1 MKKFI
6 SFAVFFMLLFSA
18 SSAFADGFM
27 SVLHPVTYPSASS
40 GSEIVSQI
48 LSNAE
53 GPTWENTGGGSDAA
67 QQIASYKIKEQ
78 LNLVTFSSYR
88 NVGDMPITRAVLGT
102 AGFNLH
108 FWPEVAE
115 ALKENVPSGDFI
127 SAYNKSKE
135 LEKNVIPRAQVVV
148 NHAQNILPGIIYPI
162 SVKIMTLMF
171 AIQLI
176 STFLS
181 SQKGTSQFFVDI
193 ARFMFFFIMIVT
205 FRVWVVIVLDVFN
218 FCGYMISPWGG
229 QEEMQKALVA
239 AGRSGGLIDI
249 LKPSELIYGIMR
261 WVAYASIRV
270 LLVSRDVLLGVSLVI
285 GPICVAMGYLSL
297 YSQND
302 FIKGFLAGWMQAFFK
317 LQFWGIFAGIAM
329 IGLSIVSF
337 LTNMNAT
344 DPLALFITGIAFVH
358 VAYNIPKISD
368 NMSAVVIS
376 SVVMATVS
384 MAATRGAGQGASAAG
399 SAVGSGVRK
408 ILGR

>member
-1 MKKFI
+1 
-6 SFAVFFMLLFSA
+6 MLLFSA

-344 DPLALFITGIAFVH
+344 DPLTLFITGIAFVH

>member
-1 MKKFI
+1 MKKI
-6 SFAVFFMLLFSA
+6 SFVLILVFFLSA
-18 SSAFADGFM
+18 SPAFAGFV
-27 SVLHPVTYPSASS
+27 SVLKPVTYPSASS
-40 GSEIVSQI
+40 GAEIVSQI

-53 GPTWENTGGGSDAA
+53 GPTWEDTGGGSDAA
-67 QQIASYKIKEQ
+67 QQIASSEIKEQ
-78 LNLVTFSSYR
+78 LNLVTFSSYK

-115 ALKENVPSGDFI
+115 ALKKNVPNGDFI

-135 LEKNVIPRAQVVV
+135 LEKVVIPRAQVVV
-148 NHAQNILPGIIYPI
+148 NHAQNILPRIIYPI
-162 SVKIMTLMF
+162 SIEIMTLVF
-171 AIQLI
+171 VIQLL

-181 SQKGTSQFFVDI
+181 SQKGPSQFFVDI
-193 ARFMFFFIMIVT
+193 ARFMFFFVLIVT
-205 FRVWVVIVLDVFN
+205 FRVWVIIILDVFN

-229 QEEMQKALVA
+229 QEEMQKALVVA
-239 AGRSGGLIDI
+239 ARSGGLISV

-261 WVAYASIRV
+261 WVAYASIKV
-270 LLVSRDVLLGVSLVI
+270 LLISRDVLLGVSLVI

-317 LQFWGIFAGIAM
+317 FQFWGVFASVAM

-344 DPLALFITGIAFVH
+344 DPLTLFITGIAFVH
-358 VAYNIPKISD
+358 VAYNIPKISE

-376 SVVMATVS
+376 SVIMATVS
-384 MAATRGAGQGASAAG
+384 MAATRGTGQGVSATG
-399 SAVGSGVRK
+399 SAVKSGIRK
-408 ILGR
+408 VLGR

>member
-1 MKKFI
+1 MKKI
-6 SFAVFFMLLFSA
+6 SFVLIFLFFLSA
-18 SSAFADGFM
+18 SPAFAEFV
-27 SVLHPVTYPSASS
+27 SVLKPVTYPSAGS
-40 GSEIVSQI
+40 GAEIVSQI
-48 LSNAE
+48 LSNAAPSE
-53 GPTWENTGGGSDAA
+53 TSGSHGNYDPSE
-67 QQIASYKIKEQ
+67 QQTIDEIKEQ

-88 NVGDMPITRAVLGT
+88 NVGDIPITRAILGT
-102 AGFNLH
+102 AGFNLN

-115 ALKENVPSGDFI
+115 ALKDRVPGADFI

-135 LEKNVIPRAQVVV
+135 LEKNVIPRAQIVV
-148 NHAQNILPGIIYPI
+148 NHAQNILPGIVYPI
-162 SVKIMTLMF
+162 SVEIMTLVF
-171 AIQLI
+171 VIQLI

-181 SQKGTSQFFVDI
+181 SQKGASQFFVDI
-193 ARFMFFFIMIVT
+193 VRFMFFFVVIIT
-205 FRVWVVIVLDVFN
+205 FRVWVIIILDVFN

-239 AGRSGGLIDI
+239 AGRSGGLISI
-249 LKPSELIYGIMR
+249 LDPSSLINGIMR

-270 LLVSRDVLLGVSLVI
+270 LLISRDVLLGVSLVI
-285 GPICVAMGYLSL
+285 GPICIAMGYLSL
-297 YSQND
+297 YTQND

-317 LQFWGIFAGIAM
+317 FQFWGVFAGIAM

-337 LTNMNAT
+337 LTNMSAT
-344 DPLALFITGIAFVH
+344 DSLTLFITGIAFVH

-399 SAVGSGVRK
+399 SAIGSGIK
-408 ILGR
+408 KMLGR

>member
-27 SVLHPVTYPSASS
+27 SVLHPVTYPSAGS
-40 GSEIVSQI
+40 GAEIVSQI
-48 LSNAE
+48 LSNAAPSE
-53 GPTWENTGGGSDAA
+53 TSGYHGNYDPSE
-67 QQIASYKIKEQ
+67 QQMIDEIKEQ

-127 SAYNKSKE
+127 RAYNKSKK

-205 FRVWVVIVLDVFN
+205 FRVWVAIVLDVFN

-229 QEEMQKALVA
+229 QEEMQKMLVA

-270 LLVSRDVLLGVSLVI
+270 LLISRDVLMGVSLVI
-285 GPICVAMGYLSL
+285 GPICFVMGYLSL
-297 YSQND
+297 YTQND

-317 LQFWGIFAGIAM
+317 FQFWGIFAGVAM

-344 DPLALFITGIAFVH
+344 DPLVLFITGIAFVH

-376 SVVMATVS
+376 SVVMATIS

-399 SAVGSGVRK
+399 SAVGSGIK
-408 ILGR
+408 KMLGR

>member
-344 DPLALFITGIAFVH
+344 DPLTLFITGIAFVH